1 MRTDTVQ
8 NHPMK
13 FSDVYQDIA
22 MELPQQPNLNIV
34 KAEINK
40 VIRRVNDEIGL
51 WRELVKVTL
60 SAITNTIDAMSTTN
74 LNSLSTI
81 NIEDTGRF
89 SFDWEWDSDDKV
101 LRLSDDVV
109 ELLEVY
115 MDDEEWES
123 VTYEE
128 VKDSNNASEEI
139 YAQIGRFVYFPINLA
154 TSTKICRMRV
164 KKSFSYVDS
173 VLVDQAE
180 IDLPESYRQLL
191 VSGSLVALSSR
202 GKYKDPDIFEVNKD
216 IFEREYASL
225 RQQYENLESITN
237 YNATYKY

>member
-1 MRTDTVQ
+1 
-8 NHPMK
+8 
-13 FSDVYQDIA
+13 
-22 MELPQQPNLNIV
+22 
-34 KAEINK
+34 
-40 VIRRVNDEIGL
+40 
-51 WRELVKVTL
+51 
-60 SAITNTIDAMSTTN
+60 MSTTN

>member
-34 KAEINK
+34 KAETNK